1 MKDPAGNAIK
11 VEISISNYSY
21 ANLQTTSY
29 VFPQTNAIT
38 PALFQEYTLG
48 SFAYKPITGI
58 TTQNEEEFGS
68 IVYCLESINELK
80 AVYTDIEATTS
91 IADCWS
97 KYGVRKYEEGVCY
110 YKADILSNGK
120 AEIVRNNVYKLKV
133 TGIAKL
139 GLPEPK
145 DEPKLA
151 TLKLSV
157 EVEPWTI
164 QTNNFEFK

>member
-1 MKDPAGNAIK
+1 MAI
-11 VEISISNYSY
+11 
-21 ANLQTTSY
+21 
-29 VFPQTNAIT
+29 
-38 PALFQEYTLG
+38 
-48 SFAYKPITGI
+48 YKATATINDEAKTFWVDRDNVLY
-58 TTQNEEEFGS
+58 Q
-68 IVYCLESINELK
+68 SINELK
-80 AVYTDIEATTS
+80 AVYTDIETTTS

>member
-1 MKDPAGNAIK
+1 MINVTGTLINLYQVCKR
-11 VEISISNYSY
+11 ETWLH
-21 ANLQTTSY
+21 ANGIRMEHTSDVVTEGKLVHETSY
-29 VFPQTNAIT
+29 PNRA
-38 PALFQEYTLG
+38 A
-48 SFAYKPITGI
+48 
-58 TTQNEEEFGS
+58 
-68 IVYCLESINELK
+68 
-80 AVYTDIEATTS
+80 
-91 IADCWS
+91 
-97 KYGVRKYEEGVCY
+97 RYEEGVCY

>member
-1 MKDPAGNAIK
+1 MAI
-11 VEISISNYSY
+11 
-21 ANLQTTSY
+21 
-29 VFPQTNAIT
+29 
-38 PALFQEYTLG
+38 
-48 SFAYKPITGI
+48 YKATATINDKAKTFWVDRDNVLY
-58 TTQNEEEFGS
+58 Q
-68 IVYCLESINELK
+68 SINELK